1 MNAGGRHINRTAL
14 HRFFYIHPE
23 PRALARQGH
32 RSGTLPTSQIIKKN
46 SMEGSDCLS
55 VKIRISYN
63 TSEELQ
69 GVIRLLHPVIKS
81 CKVAKNKDG
90 RYKKAYVELKCE

>member
-1 MNAGGRHINRTAL
+1 M
-14 HRFFYIHPE
+14 
-23 PRALARQGH
+23 
-32 RSGTLPTSQIIKKN
+32 
-46 SMEGSDCLS
+46 S

-90 RYKKAYVELKCE
+90 RYKKAYVELKCEGTPMEQREKTNRCRSPNEGEKIT